1 MPRPPNYNQQRGDRN
16 RAKEEKKQER
26 LRRRDEEAAK
36 RRAAHAEGTPTE
48 ATADSTEA
56 KKERT

>member
-26 LRRRDEEAAK
+26 LRRRDEDAAK
-36 RRAAHAEGTPTE
+36 RRAAHTEGTP
-48 ATADSTEA
+48 ADAAPASEEA

>member
-36 RRAAHAEGTPTE
+36 RRAANTEGAPSDAAPASP
-48 ATADSTEA
+48 ATI
-56 KKERT
+56 KERT